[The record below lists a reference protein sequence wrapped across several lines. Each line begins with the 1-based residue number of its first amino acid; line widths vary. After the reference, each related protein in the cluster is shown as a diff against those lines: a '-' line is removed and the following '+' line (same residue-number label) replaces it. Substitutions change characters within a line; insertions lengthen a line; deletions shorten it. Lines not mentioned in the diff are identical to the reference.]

1 MRAEAKYLVSI
12 CIPTY
17 NRVSYLKKCLDSLV
31 CQPEFLR
38 GEVEIVVSDNCSTDH
53 TEKVVQSYKE
63 RYSNIQYYRN
73 DENIRDRNFPRCLMK
88 GKGILRK
95 LSNDTLLF
103 KKGSLKLLCN
113 AVREYKETRP
123 ILFWGNG
130 NLKCIGRK
138 REGQTNTLNDF
149 LYQVSFFSTW
159 IGAFSLWA
167 DDCENLIQSEGKC
180 STSLW
185 QVWELCHLLQNRRS
199 AILYNEHIVDIQCV
213 RGKDVSY
220 GIFHVFY
227 HNYLEI
233 IQSFVDIG
241 AITQECF
248 DYLERDLLFGFF
260 MNMII
265 EWELN
270 HNHYRYSKTE
280 NLKES
285 VWSQYRVKSYFEEF
299 SLEYS
304 NQYSRARVKRRIKN
318 IPVLGTLLVKLK
330 HVMQGW

>member
-1 MRAEAKYLVSI
+1 MRTEKKYLVSI

-17 NRVSYLKKCLDSLV
+17 NRASYLKKCLDSIV
-31 CQPEFLR
+31 GQSEFLS
-38 GEVEIVVSDNCSTDH
+38 GDVEIVISDNCSTDH
-53 TEKVVQSYKE
+53 TAKVVQSYKE
-63 RYSNIQYYRN
+63 RYSNIQYYKN
-73 DENIRDRNFPRCLMK
+73 DENIRDKNFPRCLMR
-88 GKGILRK
+88 GNGILRK

-113 AVREYKETRP
+113 AVREHKETQP

-130 NLKCIGRK
+130 NLKSIGEQENR
-138 REGQTNTLNDF
+138 RTCTLTDF
-149 LYQVSFFSTW
+149 FYDVSFLSTW
-159 IGAFSLWA
+159 IGAFAFWA
-167 DDCENLIQSEGKC
+167 DDCEDLIQSEEKC

-185 QVWELCHLLQNRRS
+185 QVWELCHLLQKGRP
-199 AILYNEHIVDIQCV
+199 AVLYNENIVDVQYV
-213 RGKDVSY
+213 SKKDVSY
-220 GIFHVFY
+220 GIFQVFY

-241 AITQECF
+241 AITRECL
-248 DYLERDLLFGFF
+248 DYLEKDLLFGFF

-270 HNHYRYSKTE
+270 HNHYRYSTTE

-285 VWSQYRVKSYFEEF
+285 VWNQYRVKSYFEEF

-304 NQYSRARVKRRIKN
+304 KQYSRTRIKRRIKN

-330 HVMQGW
+330 YAMQGW